1 MPFTNEIK
9 KEIYKYCENHLA
21 DDAWYENQF
30 DFILDE
36 AMKKRLICEFKA
48 TRFAYKLYEGLE
60 AENENLLFEVRNQ
73 IISYATIYEAVIHYV
88 LYNYYQDTEQFHDMT
103 HHTIPIK
110 ISIPED
116 KQKKLEQEL
125 LHDNKEIA
133 TFYYGEKKKEEKQI
147 RFDDKCITAK
157 NIGLL
162 HDFENSKGQIIDLPS
177 EIIEFYWYRNGIHL
191 IAEQR
196 KGIQYELELSKRAYR
211 RMQPFIEQ
219 IKSKLAEDGK
229 C

>member
-1 MPFTNEIK
+1 MHSPS
-9 KEIYKYCENHLA
+9 
-21 DDAWYENQF
+21 NQQSP
-30 DFILDE
+30 DF
-36 AMKKRLICEFKA
+36 
-48 TRFAYKLYEGLE
+48 Y
-60 AENENLLFEVRNQ
+60 LFSPRRNGGVFPGTFQRVRHND
-73 IISYATIYEAVIHYV
+73 IH
-88 LYNYYQDTEQFHDMT
+88 
-103 HHTIPIK
+103 
-110 ISIPED
+110 SS
-116 KQKKLEQEL
+116 
-125 LHDNKEIA
+125 
-133 TFYYGEKKKEEKQI
+133 FYYGEKKKEEKQI

-219 IKSKLAEDGK
+219 IKSK
-229 C
+229 